1 MAADVGWE
9 IPQTIDTI
17 DPLSPRYNPKSA
29 YAKALRRDGKTWGG
43 IVPTTANA
51 PANLTALSGQVS
63 NEPNY
68 SKERRVQL
76 PHHNTA
82 VDFQILHT
90 FWADS
95 SVCWPFP
102 VKNKHAAPPN

>member
-68 SKERRVQL
+68 SKERRVKIA
-76 PHHNTA
+76 HDKTA
-82 VDFQILHT
+82 EEFPNWHT
-90 FWADS
+90 TRATS
-95 SVCWPFP
+95 SFGCPFS
-102 VKNKHAAPPN
+102 VKTQQTEPRK